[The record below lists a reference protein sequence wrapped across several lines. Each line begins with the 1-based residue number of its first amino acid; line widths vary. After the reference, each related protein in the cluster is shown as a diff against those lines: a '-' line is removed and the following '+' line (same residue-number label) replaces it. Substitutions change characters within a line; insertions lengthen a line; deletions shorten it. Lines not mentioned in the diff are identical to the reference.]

1 MNDILCNIE
10 YDILDMLAHSD
21 GAADVDGLVLG
32 DPHRDEILNYLLFKQ
47 YIWSYALEGFN
58 PEKTEITMKTLP
70 THYFITPKGLAAYYV
85 ERERREAERAA
96 ALNQNKADK
105 QRFKLDLIAILISA
119 LALLSSILFGLFG

>member
-1 MNDILCNIE
+1 M
-10 YDILDMLAHSD
+10 
-21 GAADVDGLVLG
+21 
-32 DPHRDEILNYLLFKQ
+32 
-47 YIWSYALEGFN
+47 
-58 PEKTEITMKTLP
+58 ITFP

-119 LALLSSILFGLFG
+119 LALLSSIFTSARFSFFDTI